1 MINNQPSELRQYLDT
16 IAASLKP
23 DTQTDVNVI
32 FKTCQ
37 NIAMWAGDKDKPMP
51 LDVFAFDMDDTV
63 ARAMLSAFC
72 LVAVRT
78 SMAQQ
83 QAQRVPTQKIIVPK
97 SKSV

>member
-23 DTQTDVNVI
+23 DAQTEVSVI
-32 FKTCQ
+32 LKMCQ
-37 NIAMWAGDKDKPMP
+37 NIAMWAGDKSKPMP
-51 LDVFAFDMDDTV
+51 LDVFAIDLDDTV
-63 ARAMLSAFC
+63 ARAMLSSFC
-72 LVAVRT
+72 LIAVKT
-78 SMAQQ
+78 SMAQ